1 MWLHKLNKLKP
12 ILAIIIMGY
21 LLFLTL
27 NGCKV
32 QPNPIFI
39 DGSEAVLDLDSKTIA
54 YKGSEYMYQTDA
66 NSVMITYPNS
76 VIYERVYQGTGY
88 TESLSDG
95 SDLMNDSYFTKNG
108 FLTPYVIINQIL
120 AYSPNVSDVNTS
132 SGMLPI
138 LGFIAL
144 IIGIGTTASPK
155 TAWYLRY
162 GWRFKDAEPS
172 EASLMLNRVGGV
184 VTIIVSGIILLSSL

>member
-27 NGCKV
+27 NGCKA

-39 DGSEAVLDLDSKTIA
+39 DGSEAILDLDSKTIT
-54 YKGSEYMYQTDA
+54 YEGSEYHYQTDA
-66 NSVMITYPNS
+66 TSVKITYPNG
-76 VIYERVYQGTGY
+76 IDYERVYQGSGY
-88 TESLSDG
+88 TEALSDG
-95 SDLMNDSYFTKNG
+95 TDLMNDSYFTKNG
-108 FLTPYVIINQIL
+108 FLTPYVIINQVL
-120 AYSPNVSDVNTS
+120 AYTPNASGVNTD

-138 LGFIAL
+138 IGFIAL

-172 EASLMLNRVGGV
+172 EASLMLNRIGGIV
-184 VTIIVSGIILLSSL
+184 AIVVSGVILFSTL